1 MRGLGGHTS
10 SQGNRQDR
18 DTQIRNRA
26 SGAPPVPTSPS
37 VFPSF
42 SSDPEHTVHNLY
54 RSMWTF
60 LIFVKTKQ

>member
-26 SGAPPVPTSPS
+26 SGPPQ
-37 VFPSF
+37 FPPHPQSF
-42 SSDPEHTVHNLY
+42 PPFLVILSTQFTTCIDPCGH
-54 RSMWTF
+54 F
-60 LIFVKTKQ
+60 

>member
-26 SGAPPVPTSPS
+26 SGPP
-37 VFPSF
+37 
-42 SSDPEHTVHNLY
+42 SSLLTL
-54 RSMWTF
+54 SLSLLF
-60 LIFVKTKQ
+60 